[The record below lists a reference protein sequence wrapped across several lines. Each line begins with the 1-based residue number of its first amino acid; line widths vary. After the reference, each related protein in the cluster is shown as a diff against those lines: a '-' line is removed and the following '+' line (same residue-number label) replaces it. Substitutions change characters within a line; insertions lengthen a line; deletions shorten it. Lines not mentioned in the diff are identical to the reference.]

1 MAASVFIIRVLLSV
15 FVGGAWIASTTLVA
29 ERLGARIGGILGGV
43 PSTVAVS
50 LLFVGWTGTPQTAA
64 AATTAIPYFVG
75 VYGPLV
81 LVYVWL
87 GQHRPA
93 AQAVTAA
100 GVVWLAL
107 TLAIIEVGHDNF
119 LVGLIVELV
128 LLAVT
133 QLVLATRLPVVA
145 PLASSAVVS
154 LATLAIRAS
163 IGGLV
168 VGSAVVLARIGG
180 PIVGGAAS
188 AFPAVLLA
196 TTVITRRSQG
206 KEFSDEV
213 ARTIMI
219 SAGVNIAV
227 YVTVVRFTY
236 PAWGIAV
243 GTCIAFAASLA
254 AAFAIYRL
262 MAPRRRASR
271 GAVHTEN

>member
-1 MAASVFIIRVLLSV
+1 MADSVFIIRVLLSV

-29 ERLGARIGGILGGV
+29 ERLGARVGGILGGV
-43 PSTVAVS
+43 PSTVAIS

-64 AATTAIPYFVG
+64 AATTAVPFFVG

-87 GQHRPA
+87 GQHLPA

-145 PLASSAVVS
+145 RFASSAVVS

-180 PIVGGAAS
+180 PVVGGAAS

-219 SAGVNIAV
+219 SAGINIAV

-254 AAFAIYRL
+254 VAFAIYRL
-262 MAPRRRASR
+262 MAQRRRASR
-271 GAVHTEN
+271 